1 MGPKKI
7 VRRFWG
13 DIDARRWDN
22 LAAYFYKK
30 ARIELP
36 NTGERFNALGFRD
49 LNSNSPGY
57 WHVEIEKIIRAGR
70 LVISVVKVANNA
82 SSFHATSFFTFRGK
96 KILSLLEYW
105 GEDDGPYRRHV
116 KNVPKM
122 IEAASDLPADGEG
135 NEGSKDSKD
144 IEKAGEPSEP
154 SETGQTHEARQDNKP
169 RHAHKEA
176 DIVTMPQAVKK
187 SAWTRLFFPDDAV

>member
-36 NTGERFNALGFRD
+36 NTGERFDALGFRD
-49 LNSNSPGY
+49 LNSNCPGY

-70 LVISVVKVANNA
+70 FVISVVKVANNA

-105 GEDDGPYRRHV
+105 GEDGRLYRRHV
-116 KNVPKM
+116 KNVPEM
-122 IEAASDLPADGEG
+122 IEAASALPADGG
-135 NEGSKDSKD
+135 RD
-144 IEKAGEPSEP
+144 IDKVQPSLP
-154 SETGQTHEARQDNKP
+154 NQAHEARQDSKP
-169 RHAHKEA
+169 RQIHKEA
-176 DIVTMPQAVKK
+176 DIVTMPKTVKK